1 MVKAKRNERIAVITR
16 ILCENPGKLFNL
28 SYFSSLLGATKSS
41 LSEDVSGLKEL
52 FEARGLGRVE
62 TLPGAAG
69 GVRYIPVVSDE
80 QQEEYLSG
88 LALTLSDSRRALSGG
103 YIYMADL
110 MNNPE
115 QLGCMAQALIRPF
128 INKRA
133 DFILTIETKG
143 IPIAL
148 MSARALNLPLVVAR
162 RENRINE
169 GPLVTINYLS
179 GSGKSMQTMSLPRRA
194 AAAGQRAIIIDDF
207 MKAGGSVKGLCDLMK
222 EFGVSVEGIG
232 VLVAT
237 KTPERKLVDKYYSL
251 LTLFSVDDYQG
262 SIDIRPTKR

>member
-41 LSEDVSGLKEL
+41 LSEDIAGLKEL
-52 FEARGLGRVE
+52 FEVRGLGRIE

-69 GVRYIPVVSDE
+69 GVRYIPVVSDV
-80 QQEEYLSG
+80 QQEEYLLG
-88 LALTLSDSRRALSGG
+88 LAQTLSDSRRALSGG

-115 QLGCMAQALIRPF
+115 QLGCMAQAMIRPF
-128 INKRA
+128 VNKKA
-133 DFILTIETKG
+133 DFILTMETKG

-148 MSARALNLPLVVAR
+148 MTARALNLPLVVAR

-169 GPLVTINYLS
+169 GPQVTINYLS
-179 GSGKSMQTMSLPRRA
+179 GSGKSMQAMSLPRRA
-194 AAAGQRAIIIDDF
+194 VSAGKPVCMRWGCPSRRTPRRGTKWPIPATASIWPMPSRIPAAAGLDEKSPIPSLQAVIR
-207 MKAGGSVKGLCDLMK
+207 
-222 EFGVSVEGIG
+222 EHP
-232 VLVAT
+232 VL
-237 KTPERKLVDKYYSL
+237 
-251 LTLFSVDDYQG
+251 
-262 SIDIRPTKR
+262 

>member
-1 MVKAKRNERIAVITR
+1 
-16 ILCENPGKLFNL
+16 
-28 SYFSSLLGATKSS
+28 
-41 LSEDVSGLKEL
+41 
-52 FEARGLGRVE
+52 
-62 TLPGAAG
+62 
-69 GVRYIPVVSDE
+69 
-80 QQEEYLSG
+80 
-88 LALTLSDSRRALSGG
+88 
-103 YIYMADL
+103 
-110 MNNPE
+110 
-115 QLGCMAQALIRPF
+115 MAQALIRPF

-207 MKAGGSVKGLCDLMK
+207 MKAGGSDVYKRQLEDGAVLVMIQNIIDYAALHTGNSDILKSGIQPFFDLMRQY
-222 EFGVSVEGIG
+222 IYPCAA
-232 VLVAT
+232 VLFHTEPA
-237 KTPERKLVDKYYSL
+237 PFKLSL
-251 LTLFSVDDYQG
+251 
-262 SIDIRPTKR
+262 IHI

>member
-41 LSEDVSGLKEL
+41 LSEDIAGLKEL
-52 FEARGLGRVE
+52 FEVRGLGRIE

-69 GVRYIPVVSDE
+69 GVRYIPVVSDV
-80 QQEEYLSG
+80 QQEEYLLG
-88 LALTLSDSRRALSGG
+88 LAQTLSDSRRALSGG

-115 QLGCMAQALIRPF
+115 QLGCMAQAMIRPF
-128 INKRA
+128 VNKKA
-133 DFILTIETKG
+133 DFILTMETKG

-148 MSARALNLPLVVAR
+148 MTARALNLPLVVAR

-169 GPLVTINYLS
+169 GPQVTINYLS
-179 GSGKSMQTMSLPRRA
+179 GSGKSMQAMSLPRRA
-194 AAAGQRAIIIDDF
+194 VSAGQRAVRLRAYAI
-207 MKAGGSVKGLCDLMK
+207 
-222 EFGVSVEGIG
+222 
-232 VLVAT
+232 
-237 KTPERKLVDKYYSL
+237 
-251 LTLFSVDDYQG
+251 
-262 SIDIRPTKR
+262 